1 MTISGGS
8 DPGEARTASEYVA
21 LLRQLK
27 DGSGLT
33 YRQLEQRAAGR
44 GDVLARSTVADV
56 LRRQG
61 LPRAELVTAL
71 VRACDAGADL
81 PRWLAARERLATV
94 EDEDETPP
102 DDRRNTVPADLPQVP
117 DVQVPDLQVP
127 DVPGEHSVRRRG
139 PAPAGSRRVGTASLA
154 ALASLC
160 TVGLL
165 VVAAIVLLP
174 EDDDT
179 PTGQKAGSLS
189 SAEPTAADTGPGPAA
204 GYSRIRPSR
213 APGLCLTEGDV
224 RMPGADRSRTVAVQ
238 RPCDQAVPPRTYLQ
252 RQDDG
257 LYRIQWRHP
266 QLGTGCLTVLTDGAY
281 HNTLE
286 PWDDCRAGGSAQLFR
301 IEGAGTAGQWRLRPA
316 LGDGLCLGMRGAA
329 AEPGTAAVAER
340 CATGGDPAQ
349 VFLIGSEAAG

>member
-8 DPGEARTASEYVA
+8 DPGEARTASAYVA

-56 LRRQG
+56 LRREV

-71 VRACDAGADL
+71 VRACDAEADL
-81 PRWLAARERLATV
+81 PRWLAARERLASAG
-94 EDEDETPP
+94 DETPRDEP
-102 DDRRNTVPADLPQVP
+102 ENVAAADVP
-117 DVQVPDLQVP
+117 DGDP
-127 DVPGEHSVRRRG
+127 VRRRRR
-139 PAPAGSRRVGTASLA
+139 APAGRRRVWTASPA

-160 TVGLL
+160 AVALL
-165 VVAAIVLLP
+165 VVAAMVLLP
-174 EDDDT
+174 EDDDA
-179 PTGQKAGSLS
+179 PAGKETGSPS
-189 SAEPTAADTGPGPAA
+189 SAESTAAATGPGPAV
-204 GYSRIRPSR
+204 GYSRIRPVR
-213 APGLCLTEGDV
+213 APSLCLTEGDV
-224 RMPGADRSRTVAVQ
+224 RMTGADRSKTVAVQ
-238 RPCDQAVPPRTYLQ
+238 RPCDQAVPPRTYLE
-252 RQDDG
+252 RRNDG

-281 HNTLE
+281 RDTLE

-301 IEGAGTAGQWRLRPA
+301 IERAGGSGQWRLRPA
-316 LGDGLCLGMRGAA
+316 LDDGLCLGMRGAA
-329 AEPGTAAVAER
+329 AEPGAAAMAER
-340 CATGGDPAQ
+340 CATGGSRAQ

>member
-21 LLRQLK
+21 LLRRLK

-56 LRRQG
+56 LRREA

-71 VRACDAGADL
+71 VRACDAEADL
-81 PRWLAARERLATV
+81 PRWLAARERLASA
-94 EDEDETPP
+94 EDETPR
-102 DDRRNTVPADLPQVP
+102 DERQNLTAADIPAEAP
-117 DVQVPDLQVP
+117 
-127 DVPGEHSVRRRG
+127 VRRRR
-139 PAPAGSRRVGTASLA
+139 PASLESRRVGAASLA

-160 TVGLL
+160 TVALL

-179 PTGQKAGSLS
+179 PTGREAGSLS
-189 SAEPTAADTGPGPAA
+189 SVESTAAATGSGPAA
-204 GYSRIRPSR
+204 GYSRIRPVR

-224 RMPGADRSRTVAVQ
+224 RMTGADRSKTVAVQ
-238 RPCDQAVPPRTYLQ
+238 RPCDQAAPPRTYLQ

-266 QLGTGCLTVLTDGAY
+266 QHGTGCLTVLTDGAY
-281 HNTLE
+281 RNTLE

-301 IEGAGTAGQWRLRPA
+301 IERAGGAGQWRLRPA
-316 LGDGLCLGMRGAA
+316 LDDGLCLGMRGAA
-329 AEPGTAAVAER
+329 AEPGTAAMTER
-340 CATGGDPAQ
+340 CSAGGNQAQ